1 MNRIFPISLGRKLG
15 YIRRAMSVA
24 EIQITE
30 QQSLD
35 LSSDPLLSLPQN
47 PERRSLKDAFPNRG
61 LGDVVV
67 LREILTTASDL
78 SALSPQIIKGALEQG
93 GWYHVNPFRSALI
106 RSLQIPAGSRVLE
119 VGCGGGS
126 LTRYLAEQGYEV
138 VAVEIDPEL
147 AECARIR
154 CQGFANVEVIT
165 GYLEDALHCSKFDFV
180 ICIDPTFARSDYF
193 EPGLQILSLCRRVL
207 KTTGT
212 LLLSLANPLH
222 APGGAHVEP
231 SPDHVRGVGTHLES
245 LRQALLGAG
254 FMDLQPLMTFPHHA
268 APRLIVEP
276 KAAREQGSEW
286 LSRLKDLYQCSDSSE
301 RELEGWWQAIY
312 DEQLEVAFAPG
323 WLVLAHAHHVHSTAW
338 SGWGAKAFDAVV
350 STDEAPAK
358 DNGRGVVVTG
368 LPLGC
373 SNLVRSVQRASQPT
387 LSSVQDY
394 KHSLM
399 AADDRIDT
407 LMERESNLKESL
419 HESQKRFS
427 TALFHEQEARR
438 VREAELDLV
447 LKQYHSVGAMCHD
460 MREEGRKLQAMVDEV
475 SKRYAASEAWAAAL
489 AARVGESEAELAQV
503 KSSRLWR
510 WVSAVRAF
518 VRR

>member
-1 MNRIFPISLGRKLG
+1 
-15 YIRRAMSVA
+15 MSVA
-24 EIQITE
+24 EIQIVE
-30 QQSLD
+30 SQILD
-35 LSSDPLLSLPQN
+35 LSSDGLLALPANPQSL
-47 PERRSLKDAFPNRG
+47 SLKDAFPNRG

-67 LREILTTASDL
+67 LRELLAATTDHS
-78 SALSPQIIKGALEQG
+78 SLSPQILKGALDHG
-93 GWYHVNPFRSALI
+93 GWYHVTPFRSALI

-138 VAVEIDPEL
+138 VALEIDPEL
-147 AECARIR
+147 AECARTR
-154 CQGFANVEVIT
+154 CRGFANVEVIT

-180 ICIDPTFARSDYF
+180 ICIDPTFARNDYF

-254 FMDLQPLMTFPHHA
+254 FFDLQPLMTFPHHA

-276 KAAREQGSEW
+276 KAAREQGIDW
-286 LSRLKDLYQCSDSSE
+286 LSRLKDLYQCSESSE

-323 WLVLAHAHHVHSTAW
+323 WLVLAHAHQVHSTAW
-338 SGWGAKAFDAVV
+338 NGWGGKAFDVV
-350 STDEAPAK
+350 GSTDSSIPCS
-358 DNGRGVVVTG
+358 NSRGVVVHG
-368 LPLGC
+368 LPIGC
-373 SNLVRSVQRASQPT
+373 DNLVRSVVRASQPT

-407 LMERESNLKESL
+407 LMERETTLKESL
-419 HESQKRFS
+419 QESQQRFS
-427 TALFHEQEARR
+427 AALFHEQEARR

-460 MREEGRKLQAMVDEV
+460 MREEGRRLQAMVDEV
-475 SKRYAASEAWAAAL
+475 SKRYAASEAWAASL
-489 AARVGESEAELAQV
+489 AARVGESEAELAEV

-510 WVSAVRAF
+510 WF
-518 VRR
+518 NEMQKFLRRR